1 MAATITQLRILL
13 DDPAGAS
20 QVFDDTYYQLAV
32 DTEDNLFYAG
42 AMMARMF
49 ASHYAAKV
57 DVTAGPVKIANDQ
70 KFQHYKELADKLDN
84 RAKGGGGAGAIGTGI
99 QLTGVSVSEMDTLDE
114 DTDRFQGAFE
124 RGMHDNPSPSED
136 ETNGT
141 CY

>member
-1 MAATITQLRILL
+1 MAATIAQLRILL

-57 DVTAGPVKIANDQ
+57 DITAGPVKIANDQ

-99 QLTGVSVSEMDTLDE
+99 VLTGVSVTEVDSVNADE
-114 DTDRFQGAFE
+114 DRIQGAFSI
-124 RGMHDNPSPSED
+124 GMHDNPSPAED
-136 ETNGT
+136 ETNES
-141 CY
+141 CF